1 MTSELSNFRRPR
13 KLLAKALITSNGVNL
28 DFLHR
33 DKFNVKDA
41 KSNREMN
48 SDKFFLNKMCKK

>member
-28 DFLHR
+28 VFLHR
-33 DKFNVKDA
+33 DKFNVKNA

-48 SDKFFLNKMCKK
+48 SDKFFFE